1 MNRKIINYNLNWFIG
16 LTAALFLALA
26 PALVPVLPVSSNR
39 LIEICT
45 AYGVLKMAVE
55 DDSTGQE
62 NPSQKHVKS
71 GHCVFCNIR
80 KLALLPPEALSLSL
94 PHNFTVSAPASFAI
108 LLTARSIPL
117 SYRSRAPPSLHA

>member
-1 MNRKIINYNLNWFIG
+1 MNRKIINYNLNWFLG
-16 LTAALFLALA
+16 LSAALFLALG
-26 PALVPVLPVSSNR
+26 PALVPVMPVSSKR

-62 NPSQKHVKS
+62 NPPQKHVKP
-71 GHCVFCNIR
+71 GHCAFCNIR
-80 KLALLPPEALSLSL
+80 KLALLPPEAPSLSV
-94 PHNFTVSAPASFAI
+94 PHHFTVSAPAPFAI

-117 SYRSRAPPSLHA
+117 SYRSRAPPSLLA